1 MQSGDYKIY
10 IIYISSIHPEVNM
23 KSIYFVTILKS
34 TIYFVTILKSIYFVT
49 LYKKNE

>member
-34 TIYFVTILKSIYFVT
+34 IYFVT